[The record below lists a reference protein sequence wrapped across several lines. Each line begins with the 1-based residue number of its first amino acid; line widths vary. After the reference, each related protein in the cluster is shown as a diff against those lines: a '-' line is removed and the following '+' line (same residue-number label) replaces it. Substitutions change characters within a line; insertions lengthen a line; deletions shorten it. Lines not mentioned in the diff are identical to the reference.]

1 MVAIVQRKAERP
13 WEITAKN
20 GDHFALEVGRTYT
33 TAKHL
38 VEDKVVVFSN
48 YWLHVPAECF
58 GMGPKEQ
65 QRARLDAANDRMR
78 EAARRLA
85 RANEELGAAER
96 EQRLAWE
103 EVVQAE
109 GKEDEPP

>member
-1 MVAIVQRKAERP
+1 MVAIVQREATKP
-13 WEITAKN
+13 WEITAQN

-48 YWLHVPAECF
+48 YWLRVPAECF
-58 GMGPKEQ
+58 GMSTKEQ
-65 QRARLDAANDRMR
+65 KRARLEAANDRMR
-78 EAARRLA
+78 EASKRLT
-85 RANEELGAAER
+85 RANEELDAAER

-103 EVVQAE
+103 GVMQAA
-109 GKEDEPP
+109 GKK